1 MPTVKS
7 DADAPQ
13 SKLKPITKGTKM
25 HKFIITYQTYCG
37 KVETTW
43 VYANSID
50 EAAREFNRYNGGNTI
65 LSIQY
70 A

>member
-1 MPTVKS
+1 
-7 DADAPQ
+7 
-13 SKLKPITKGTKM
+13 M